1 MLQLKT
7 VNLTKDQTETLIIP
21 VCEDKDIHDNQTI
34 SSMIKKAKEIK
45 EFKGEKDDELI
56 FYNMD
61 QIKRV
66 IFSGLG
72 KFEKIDAEMLRKF
85 AGKMVKKSIKKEL
98 SDILFAVP
106 SDKKLKLDIEII
118 LEAMISGASLG
129 NHIFDQYKKEKKLKP
144 MEQIS
149 FSVKA
154 DTAKKFDKLPSDIET
169 VCNGTEIAREWV
181 SLPSN
186 DKTPEQFA
194 KMIQSLAQKE
204 GLGVTV
210 FDQKELKKKNFNTM
224 LAVASGSQNQP
235 RLVILE
241 YRPKGAKKSF
251 ALVGKGVTFDS
262 GGINLKPGSSLDGMK
277 QDMAGGAAVAA
288 TLITMAKLKPN
299 FNLTGVIPIV
309 ENMPS
314 GSAFRPGDIIRT
326 YEGKTVEIGNTD
338 AEGRLILIDAI
349 AYTIEQY
356 KPEVLIDLATLTGAC
371 IVALGDHIAGLF
383 SNDDKLAEA
392 IITSGKKT
400 HERCWHM
407 PMPDDYKEMLK
418 SEFADLNNVTDTRS
432 GGAVTAALFLSEFVK
447 DTRWAHIDIA
457 GPAYIKKE
465 NSYCGAGGTGFGVR
479 LLCDLLKKNCV

>member
-34 SSMIKKAKEIK
+34 NSMIKKAKEIK

-56 FYNMD
+56 LYNMD
-61 QIKRV
+61 QVKRV

-72 KFEKIDAEMLRKF
+72 KFEKIDAEMLRKS
-85 AGKMVKKSIKKEL
+85 AGKMAKKCIKKEL
-98 SDILFAVP
+98 SEVLFAVP
-106 SDKKLKLDIEII
+106 SDKKLKLDMEVI
-118 LEAMISGASLG
+118 LEAMMSGAFLG
-129 NHIFDQYKKEKKLKP
+129 NHIFDLYKKEKKLKP

-149 FSVKA
+149 FLVKA
-154 DTAKKFDKLPSDIET
+154 DAVKKFDKLPSDIET
-169 VCNGTEIAREWV
+169 VCKGTAIAREWV

-194 KMIQSLAQKE
+194 IMIQSLAQKE

-210 FDQKELKKKNFNTM
+210 FDHKELKEKKFNTM

-288 TLITMAKLKPN
+288 TLITMAKLKPD
-299 FNLTGVIPIV
+299 FNLIGVIPIV

-314 GSAFRPGDIIRT
+314 GSAFRPGDIIKS

-338 AEGRLILIDAI
+338 AEGRLILIDAM

-383 SNDDKLAEA
+383 SNDEKLAEA
-392 IITSGKKT
+392 IIASGKKT
-400 HERCWHM
+400 HERCWNM
-407 PMPDDYKEMLK
+407 PMPEDYKEMLK

-479 LLCDLLKKNCV
+479 LLCDLLEKL